1 MINNLILIL
10 KGMIIG
16 VANIIPGVSG
26 GTLALTLG
34 IYEKILSILSD
45 IKKNIKK
52 NLKFILLLGIGV
64 VLGILLSSKVL
75 SFTLK
80 NYNSQTIF
88 LFVGLILGG
97 LPVIFKEVNKKIS
110 ITNIL
115 IAIFF
120 IIFVLFFNFTNIR
133 FPEIDF
139 KYLTFFDYIILI
151 IVGMVASSTMVI
163 PGISGSFILMI
174 LGYYDKIIEIV
185 SDITNFD
192 HLFFNLSILIPFG
205 IGVVIGLILLAKILL
220 YLLNKYKVKTYF
232 AIIGFIIGSIIVL
245 IFQIKGFT
253 FTFINIITCLI
264 TFIIG
269 YFVSIYIA
277 KK

>member
-1 MINNLILIL
+1 MKIVKKDYMNLIASVLNASAKLNDTSVYSVI
-10 KGMIIG
+10 
-16 VANIIPGVSG
+16 
-26 GTLALTLG
+26 T
-34 IYEKILSILSD
+34 IYEKLP
-45 IKKNIKK
+45 KE
-52 NLKFILLLGIGV
+52 GIDPTV
-64 VLGILLSSKVL
+64 
-75 SFTLK
+75 
-80 NYNSQTIF
+80 
-88 LFVGLILGG
+88 
-97 LPVIFKEVNKKIS
+97 
-110 ITNIL
+110 
-115 IAIFF
+115 
-120 IIFVLFFNFTNIR
+120 
-133 FPEIDF
+133 
-139 KYLTFFDYIILI
+139 
-151 IVGMVASSTMVI
+151 
-163 PGISGSFILMI
+163 

-269 YFVSIYIA
+269 YFISIYIA

>member
-34 IYEKILSILSD
+34 IYEKILNILSD

-64 VLGILLSSKVL
+64 VLGILLSSKVI

>member
-64 VLGILLSSKVL
+64 VLGILLSSKVI

-80 NYNSQTIF
+80 NYTSQTIF

-163 PGISGSFILMI
+163 PGISGSFILMV
-174 LGYYDKIIEIV
+174 LGYYDRIIEIV
-185 SDITNFD
+185 SDITNLD

>member
-64 VLGILLSSKVL
+64 VLGILLSSKVI